1 MDSQRVRLLT
11 TGYLRGWLSF
21 EHKQKTSSVREE
33 IILYRLEGEEYENL
47 LRERLRKDTVLVA
60 GLHNKTDKHLKMIEE
75 TYQLYLGL
83 KLPELAKELKIGV
96 KQEIS
101 SQSLSD
107 MRKLLEEAK
116 KQAALPK

>member
-1 MDSQRVRLLT
+1 LDSQRVRLLT
-11 TGYLRGWLSF
+11 RGYLRGWLNF
-21 EHKQKTSSVREE
+21 EYKQRTSAVREE

-47 LRERLRKDTVLVA
+47 LKERLRKDTVLVA
-60 GLHNKTDKHLKMIEE
+60 GLSNKTDKLLKMIED

-96 KQEIS
+96 KHELS

-116 KQAALPK
+116 KKAASTK

>member
-1 MDSQRVRLLT
+1 LDSQRVRLLT

-21 EHKQKTSSVREE
+21 EHKQKTSAVREE
-33 IILYRLEGEEYENL
+33 IILYRLEGEEYEDL
-47 LRERLRKDTVLVA
+47 LKERLRKDTVLVA
-60 GLHNKTDKHLKMIEE
+60 GLNNKTDSLLKMIED

-83 KLPELAKELKIGV
+83 KLPELAKKLKIGV

-107 MRKLLEEAK
+107 MRKILEDAK
-116 KQAALPK
+116 KKAALPK